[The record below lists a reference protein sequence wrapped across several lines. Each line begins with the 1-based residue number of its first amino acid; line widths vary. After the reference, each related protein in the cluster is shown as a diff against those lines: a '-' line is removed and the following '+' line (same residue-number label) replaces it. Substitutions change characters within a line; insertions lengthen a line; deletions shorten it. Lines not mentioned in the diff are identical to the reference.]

1 MPKDDSVIDELQ
13 LAVKAGETSIQQ
25 HGICIP
31 MLTIQHGT
39 LIEKAD
45 EPTLKQ
51 GVAGPMNKDSF
62 LRLPSTL
69 YSQV

>member
-13 LAVKAGETSIQQ
+13 LAVKARETSIQR
-25 HGICIP
+25 HVICIP

-45 EPTLKQ
+45 EPT
-51 GVAGPMNKDSF
+51 
-62 LRLPSTL
+62 
-69 YSQV
+69 